1 MKRTLCTNLDR
12 FFKPKILHDI
22 GTFQDGGLLHNNP
35 LNIALWEVK
44 HMWSDRS
51 LPDFVLSIGTGV
63 SDALLSTFAAGP
75 HSPVKEGFLTR
86 IFKTFMRSMDGEKI
100 WKDIYNS
107 LPESSKSRFHRLNLT
122 LQGAEPAIDDISS
135 MYELQKQAVE
145 QAQPV
150 AFLRPALD
158 AIYASMFYFEFE
170 EPPVFRG
177 DAYAC
182 IGNIY
187 CRVRQSEAGRKK
199 FYAKLAATSSYFL
212 ICGQPVAC
220 IERVTKCAPAFKRRL
235 TFTLD
240 SLDDCVRIT
249 LRGITS
255 QSLAISGL
263 PRRAGDIMKAQGLD
277 APFGRADHS
286 CPEKP
291 LPLLPA
297 KRKFGG

>member
-1 MKRTLCTNLDR
+1 
-12 FFKPKILHDI
+12 
-22 GTFQDGGLLHNNP
+22 
-35 LNIALWEVK
+35 
-44 HMWSDRS
+44 MWPGRS

-63 SDALLSTFAAGP
+63 SDSLLSSFAAGP
-75 HSPVKEGFLTR
+75 HSPVKEGFLAR

-107 LPESSKSRFHRLNLT
+107 LPDSSKSRFHRLNLT
-122 LQGAEPAIDDISS
+122 LRGTEPAIDDILS
-135 MYELQKQAVE
+135 MYELRKQAVE

-150 AFLRPALD
+150 GFLRPALD
-158 AIYASMFYFEFE
+158 AIYASMFYFEFDE
-170 EPPVFRG
+170 LPVFG
-177 DAYAC
+177 DDVYAC
-182 IGNIY
+182 TGNIY

-199 FYAKLAATSSYFL
+199 LYAKLAATSSYFL
-212 ICGQPVAC
+212 ICGQPVVC
-220 IERVTKCAPAFKRRL
+220 IERVTKSAPAFKRRL
-235 TFTLD
+235 NFTLG

-255 QSLAISGL
+255 QPLAISGL
-263 PRRAGDIMKAQGLD
+263 PKSARDIMRAQGLD

-286 CPEKP
+286 SPEKP